1 MPELPEVEIVTRA
14 LRSRVDGL
22 KIEKVEI
29 FSPAMRTPLAPLL
42 EAGLE
47 GREIVEVTRR
57 GRYITI
63 ELSGGKYLLM
73 HLGMSGVLRV
83 EPATVP
89 KRKHEHI
96 FFHLSDESLL
106 RFECTRRFSLCE
118 ACDGYPEKLTGLG
131 VEPLTADFTGDYFYN
146 ASRRHSGSV
155 KNFLMDNAIQVG
167 IGNIYAAETL
177 FAAGVSPLRPACK
190 ITRGEAEKIVAAVK
204 RILTAAI
211 EAGGS
216 SIRDYR
222 HLDGTEGRFSR
233 LLRIYGRAGE
243 KCPVCGT
250 AVEQVRLGGRS
261 SCFCPKC
268 QK

>member
-14 LRSRVDGL
+14 LRSRVSGL
-22 KIEKVEI
+22 TIEKVEI

-42 EAGLE
+42 SAGLE
-47 GREIVEVTRR
+47 GRKIVDVARR
-57 GRYITI
+57 GRYITV
-63 ELSGGKYLLM
+63 EMTGKKYLLM

-83 EPATVP
+83 EPAAVP
-89 KRKHEHI
+89 RRKHEHI
-96 FFHLSDESLL
+96 FFHLSDKSLL

-118 ACDGYPEKLTGLG
+118 ACDGYPEKLAGLG
-131 VEPLTADFTGDYFYN
+131 VEPLTADFSAEYFFA

-155 KNFLMDNAIQVG
+155 KNFLMDNAVQVG
-167 IGNIYAAETL
+167 VGNIYAAETL
-177 FAAGVSPLRPACK
+177 FAAGVSPLRPACE
-190 ITRGEAEKIVAAVK
+190 ISMDEAAKIVAAVK
-204 RILTAAI
+204 RILSAAI

-222 HLDGTEGRFSR
+222 HLDGSEGRFSR
-233 LLRIYGRAGE
+233 LLRMYGHAGE
-243 KCPVCGT
+243 ACPVCGT
-250 AVEQVRLGGRS
+250 TIEQVRLGGRS